1 MRIPW
6 LIPWVLGPIL
16 LGTVLAAVVDVRGLP
31 FVGTEE
37 IDAVFFTD
45 GQAYFG
51 HVDDNAL
58 SGTLLLRDVYYL
70 GDAKGR
76 GTDYDASLVRRGT
89 EVHQPTDGMRVRRD
103 KVLAIERVGLSSPVA
118 RAIAAQ
124 RALDRAGV
132 K

>member
-1 MRIPW
+1 MRVPW
-6 LIPWVLGPIL
+6 LIPWVLGPIFV
-16 LGTVLAAVVDVRGLP
+16 GIVLAALVDVRTLP

-58 SGTLLLRDVYYL
+58 SGTLTLRDVYYL

-76 GTDYDASLVRRGT
+76 GTDYDASLLRRGT

-124 RALDRAGV
+124 RALDRARA